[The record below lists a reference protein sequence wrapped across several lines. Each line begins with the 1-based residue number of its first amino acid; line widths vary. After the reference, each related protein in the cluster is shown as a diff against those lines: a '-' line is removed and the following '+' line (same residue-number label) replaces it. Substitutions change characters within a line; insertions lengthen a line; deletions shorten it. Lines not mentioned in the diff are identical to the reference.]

1 MENGKS
7 WKMEKAG
14 RWKKL
19 ENGRKWKMVENGKGK
34 SWKRKNKCLTMR
46 PENDRILTTG
56 KTRPAM
62 KAGKK
67 NGGIKM
73 ETTKTYIET
82 LREWEAQARERATV
96 GISEKLVA
104 AGIIKAGQKE
114 VGPEKIRDAFAAACM
129 PELLRQEEKASTG
142 GGGKFAD
149 IGNRCLMREARGLS
163 MPIYDLR
170 CRGVSQPDITVFLDG
185 NDEKTV
191 EFFGRTR
198 STAELK
204 TGAGCLA
211 GAGELA
217 ASWYAL
223 IRAIETGKLIIWYP
237 YGINGWQDGNID
249 TIDDMPYFFG
259 TYRKLFNLLSEY
271 NGGIG
276 TWLKECGENVN
287 FQNIR
292 TSGKKMAYLETV
304 CEQGFDW
311 PMFRDWG
318 RIRTK

>member
-1 MENGKS
+1 MEMAENGKI
-7 WKMEKAG
+7 K
-14 RWKKL
+14 
-19 ENGRKWKMVENGKGK
+19 V
-34 SWKRKNKCLTMR
+34 LTMCHDSDTI
-46 PENDRILTTG
+46 PMTG

-62 KAGKK
+62 IAEKRMGAG
-67 NGGIKM
+67 NM
-73 ETTKTYIET
+73 ESTKSYIET
-82 LREWEAQARERATV
+82 LREREAQARERATI
-96 GISEKLVA
+96 GISEKLIA

-149 IGNRCLMREARGLS
+149 IGNRCLMREARGLA

-170 CRGVSQPDITVFLDG
+170 CRGVSQPDITVFVDG

-223 IRAIETGKLIIWYP
+223 IRAIETNKLIIWYP

-249 TIDDMPYFFG
+249 TIDETPYFFG

-271 NGGIG
+271 NGDIG

-311 PMFRDWG
+311 PLFRDWG

>member
-1 MENGKS
+1 MSAEKRMEDETMESTKS
-7 WKMEKAG
+7 
-14 RWKKL
+14 
-19 ENGRKWKMVENGKGK
+19 
-34 SWKRKNKCLTMR
+34 
-46 PENDRILTTG
+46 
-56 KTRPAM
+56 
-62 KAGKK
+62 
-67 NGGIKM
+67 
-73 ETTKTYIET
+73 YIET

-96 GISEKLVA
+96 GISEKLMA

-149 IGNRCLMREARGLS
+149 IANRCLMREARELA

-170 CRGVSQPDITVFLDG
+170 CRGVSQPDITIFIDG

-223 IRAIETGKLIIWYP
+223 IRAIETNKLIIWYP

-249 TIDDMPYFFG
+249 CIDDMPYFFG
-259 TYRKLFNLLSEY
+259 TYRNLFNLLSQY

-276 TWLKECGENVN
+276 TWLKACGENVN
-287 FQNIR
+287 FQNVR

>member
-1 MENGKS
+1 
-7 WKMEKAG
+7 MEK
-14 RWKKL
+14 
-19 ENGRKWKMVENGKGK
+19 EENGKGK
-34 SWKRKNKCLTMR
+34 SWKRKKMGNKKVLTTCR
-46 PENDRILTTG
+46 EFDRIPMVG
-56 KTRPAM
+56 KTYPAD
-62 KAGKK
+62 KRREK

-96 GISEKLVA
+96 GISEKLAA

-149 IGNRCLMREARGLS
+149 IGNRCLMREARGLA

-170 CRGVSQPDITVFLDG
+170 CRGVSQPDITIFLDG

-223 IRAIETGKLIIWYP
+223 IRAIETNKLIIWYP
-237 YGINGWQDGNID
+237 YGINGWQEGNID
-249 TIDDMPYFFG
+249 TIDETPYFFG

-311 PMFRDWG
+311 PLFRDWG
-318 RIRTK
+318 RIREK

>member
-1 MENGKS
+1 MEN
-7 WKMEKAG
+7 
-14 RWKKL
+14 KK
-19 ENGRKWKMVENGKGK
+19 V
-34 SWKRKNKCLTMR
+34 LTLCR
-46 PENDRILTTG
+46 NSDRILTTG

-62 KAGKK
+62 IAEKRMEDET
-67 NGGIKM
+67 M
-73 ETTKTYIET
+73 ETTKSYIET

-96 GISEKLVA
+96 GISEKLMA

-149 IGNRCLMREARGLS
+149 IANRCLMREARELA

-170 CRGVSQPDITVFLDG
+170 CRGVSQPDITVFVDS

-223 IRAIETGKLIIWYP
+223 IRAIETNKLIIWYP
-237 YGINGWQDGNID
+237 YGIQGWQNGNID
-249 TIDDMPYFFG
+249 CIDEMPYFFG

-276 TWLKECGENVN
+276 TWLKACGENVN
-287 FQNIR
+287 FQNVT

-304 CEQGFDW
+304 CENGFDW

>member
-1 MENGKS
+1 MESTKS
-7 WKMEKAG
+7 
-14 RWKKL
+14 
-19 ENGRKWKMVENGKGK
+19 
-34 SWKRKNKCLTMR
+34 
-46 PENDRILTTG
+46 
-56 KTRPAM
+56 
-62 KAGKK
+62 
-67 NGGIKM
+67 
-73 ETTKTYIET
+73 YIET

-96 GISEKLVA
+96 GISEKLVT

-114 VGPEKIRDAFAAACM
+114 IAPEKIRDAFAAACM

-149 IGNRCLMREARGLS
+149 IANRCLMREARELA

-170 CRGVSQPDITVFLDG
+170 CRGVSQPDITVFADT

-198 STAELK
+198 TTAELK

-223 IRAIETGKLIIWYP
+223 IRAIETNRLIIWYP
-237 YGINGWQDGNID
+237 YGINGWQEGNID
-249 TIDDMPYFFG
+249 TIDETPYFFG
-259 TYRKLFNLLSEY
+259 TYRGLFNLLSQY

-276 TWLKECGENVN
+276 TWLKACGENVN
-287 FQNIR
+287 FQNVR

>member
-1 MENGKS
+1 MEDETMESTKS
-7 WKMEKAG
+7 
-14 RWKKL
+14 
-19 ENGRKWKMVENGKGK
+19 
-34 SWKRKNKCLTMR
+34 
-46 PENDRILTTG
+46 
-56 KTRPAM
+56 
-62 KAGKK
+62 
-67 NGGIKM
+67 
-73 ETTKTYIET
+73 YIET

-96 GISEKLVA
+96 GISEKLVT

-114 VGPEKIRDAFAAACM
+114 IAPEKIRDAFAAACM

-149 IGNRCLMREARGLS
+149 IGNRCLMREARELA

-170 CRGVSQPDITVFLDG
+170 CRGVSQPDITVFADT

-217 ASWYAL
+217 ASWYSL
-223 IRAIETGKLIIWYP
+223 IRAIETNRLIIWYP
-237 YGINGWQDGNID
+237 YGINGWQEGNID
-249 TIDDMPYFFG
+249 TIDETPYFFG
-259 TYRKLFNLLSEY
+259 TYRGLFNLLSQY

-276 TWLKECGENVN
+276 TWLKACGENVN
-287 FQNIR
+287 FQNVR

>member
-1 MENGKS
+1 MESTKS
-7 WKMEKAG
+7 YM
-14 RWKKL
+14 
-19 ENGRKWKMVENGKGK
+19 
-34 SWKRKNKCLTMR
+34 
-46 PENDRILTTG
+46 
-56 KTRPAM
+56 
-62 KAGKK
+62 
-67 NGGIKM
+67 
-73 ETTKTYIET
+73 ET

-96 GISEKLVA
+96 GISEKLMA

-114 VGPEKIRDAFAAACM
+114 IAPEKIRDAFAAACM

-142 GGGKFAD
+142 GAGKFAD
-149 IGNRCLMREARGLS
+149 IGNRCLMREARELS

-170 CRGVSQPDITVFLDG
+170 CRGVSQPDITVFVDS

-223 IRAIETGKLIIWYP
+223 IRAIETNKLIIWYP

-249 TIDDMPYFFG
+249 IIDDMPYFFG
-259 TYRKLFNLLSEY
+259 TYRALFNLLSEY

-276 TWLKECGENVN
+276 TWLKTCGENVN
-287 FQNIR
+287 FQNVM
-292 TSGKKMAYLETV
+292 TSGKKIAYLQTV
-304 CEQGFDW
+304 CENGFDW

-318 RIRTK
+318 RIRRK

>member
-1 MENGKS
+1 MEN
-7 WKMEKAG
+7 
-14 RWKKL
+14 KK
-19 ENGRKWKMVENGKGK
+19 V
-34 SWKRKNKCLTMR
+34 LTTCR
-46 PENDRILTTG
+46 DSDRILTTG
-56 KTRPAM
+56 KTRPAEKPKKEWRM
-62 KAGKK
+62 KT
-67 NGGIKM
+67 M
-73 ETTKTYIET
+73 ESTKSYIET

-96 GISEKLVA
+96 GISEKLVT

-114 VGPEKIRDAFAAACM
+114 IAPEKIRDAFAAACM

-142 GGGKFAD
+142 GGGKFVD
-149 IGNRCLMREARGLS
+149 IANRCLMREARELA

-170 CRGVSQPDITVFLDG
+170 CRGVSQPDITVFVDG

-223 IRAIETGKLIIWYP
+223 IRAIETNKLIIWYP

-249 TIDDMPYFFG
+249 TIDETPYFFG

-276 TWLKECGENVN
+276 TWLKACGENVN
-287 FQNIR
+287 FQNVR

>member
-1 MENGKS
+1 MEKSGKGKN
-7 WKMEKAG
+7 WEKEKLEKEKAG
-14 RWKKL
+14 
-19 ENGRKWKMVENGKGK
+19 
-34 SWKRKNKCLTMR
+34 KRKNKCLTMR

-56 KTRPAM
+56 KTVPARTSE
-62 KAGKK
+62 KR
-67 NGGIKM
+67 M
-73 ETTKTYIET
+73 EDDIMESTKSYIET

-149 IGNRCLMREARGLS
+149 IGNRCLMREARALS

-170 CRGVSQPDITVFLDG
+170 CRGVSQPDITIFVDG

-223 IRAIETGKLIIWYP
+223 IRAIETNKLIIWYP
-237 YGINGWQDGNID
+237 YGINGWQEGNID
-249 TIDDMPYFFG
+249 TIDETPFFFG

-304 CEQGFDW
+304 CQQGFDW
-311 PMFRDWG
+311 PLFRDWG
-318 RIRTK
+318 RIRNK

>member
-1 MENGKS
+1 MEN
-7 WKMEKAG
+7 
-14 RWKKL
+14 KK
-19 ENGRKWKMVENGKGK
+19 V
-34 SWKRKNKCLTMR
+34 LTLCR
-46 PENDRILTTG
+46 DSDKIPLNG
-56 KTRPAM
+56 KTRPAVNAE
-62 KAGKK
+62 KR
-67 NGGIKM
+67 M
-73 ETTKTYIET
+73 EDENMESTKTYIET

-96 GISEKLVA
+96 GISEKLIA
-104 AGIIKAGQKE
+104 AGLIKAGQKE
-114 VGPEKIRDAFAAACM
+114 IAPEKIRDAFAAACM

-149 IGNRCLMREARGLS
+149 IGNRCLMREARGLA

-170 CRGVSQPDITVFLDG
+170 CRGVSQPDITIFIDG

-223 IRAIETGKLIIWYP
+223 IRAIETNKLIIWYP
-237 YGINGWQDGNID
+237 YGINGWQEGNID
-249 TIDDMPYFFG
+249 TIDETPYFFG

-271 NGGIG
+271 NGGIE
-276 TWLKECGENVN
+276 TWLKACGENVN

-311 PMFRDWG
+311 PLFRDWG
-318 RIRTK
+318 RIRNK

>member
-1 MENGKS
+1 
-7 WKMEKAG
+7 
-14 RWKKL
+14 
-19 ENGRKWKMVENGKGK
+19 
-34 SWKRKNKCLTMR
+34 
-46 PENDRILTTG
+46 
-56 KTRPAM
+56 
-62 KAGKK
+62 
-67 NGGIKM
+67 M
-73 ETTKTYIET
+73 ETTKTYMET

-104 AGIIKAGQKE
+104 AGLIKAGQKE
-114 VGPEKIRDAFAAACM
+114 VCPEKIRDAFAAACM

-223 IRAIETGKLIIWYP
+223 IRAIETNKLIIWYP
-237 YGINGWQDGNID
+237 YGIQGWQAGNID
-249 TIDDMPYFFG
+249 TIDETPYFFG

-292 TSGKKMAYLETV
+292 TSGKKMVYLETV

-311 PMFRDWG
+311 PLFRDWG

>member
-1 MENGKS
+1 MESTKS
-7 WKMEKAG
+7 
-14 RWKKL
+14 
-19 ENGRKWKMVENGKGK
+19 
-34 SWKRKNKCLTMR
+34 
-46 PENDRILTTG
+46 
-56 KTRPAM
+56 
-62 KAGKK
+62 
-67 NGGIKM
+67 
-73 ETTKTYIET
+73 YIET

-149 IGNRCLMREARGLS
+149 IGNRCLMREARGLA

-237 YGINGWQDGNID
+237 YGINDWQAGNID
-249 TIDDMPYFFG
+249 CIDDMPYFFG

-271 NGGIG
+271 NGGIA
-276 TWLKECGENVN
+276 TWLKTCGENVN
-287 FQNIR
+287 FQNVR
-292 TSGKKMAYLETV
+292 TSGKKMAYLENV
-304 CEQGFDW
+304 CQQGFDW
-311 PMFRDWG
+311 PLFRDWG
-318 RIRTK
+318 RIRNK

>member
-1 MENGKS
+1 
-7 WKMEKAG
+7 
-14 RWKKL
+14 
-19 ENGRKWKMVENGKGK
+19 
-34 SWKRKNKCLTMR
+34 MR

-259 TYRKLFNLLSEY
+259 TYRNLFNLLSGY

-276 TWLKECGENVN
+276 TWLKACGENVN

-311 PMFRDWG
+311 PLFRDWG

>member
-1 MENGKS
+1 M
-7 WKMEKAG
+7 
-14 RWKKL
+14 
-19 ENGRKWKMVENGKGK
+19 ENGRKWKMVENGKGKSWKRKKLEKEKAGKGK

>member
-1 MENGKS
+1 
-7 WKMEKAG
+7 
-14 RWKKL
+14 
-19 ENGRKWKMVENGKGK
+19 
-34 SWKRKNKCLTMR
+34 MR